1 MRIATM
7 IITIV
12 MSIFLFLQAMIVG
25 IGSDLSE
32 NEDMGAA
39 GGAGLFGALLL
50 FIGGAL
56 VLAFP
61 AVSMVLYG
69 LAAAI
74 MLAVGIPNSA
84 EYGDLQVWGYFS
96 IAFTVMA
103 FLGWRGK
110 KKADVEKREEKAR
123 QAKRDAMLETMM
135 KQQAR

>member
-12 MSIFLFLQAMIVG
+12 MSIFLFLQAMLAG
-25 IGSDLSE
+25 ISSDLSE
-32 NEDMGAA
+32 NESMGAA
-39 GGAGLFGALLL
+39 GAAGLFGALLL
-50 FIGGAL
+50 FIGGAM

-61 AVSMVLYG
+61 LVSMVFYG

-74 MLAVGIPNSA
+74 MIAVGIPNSA
-84 EYGDLQVWGYFS
+84 EYGDLQIWGYFS
-96 IAFTVMA
+96 VVFTLMA

-110 KKADVEKREEKAR
+110 RKADAEKLEEKAR
-123 QAKRDAMLETMM
+123 QSRRDEMLESLM